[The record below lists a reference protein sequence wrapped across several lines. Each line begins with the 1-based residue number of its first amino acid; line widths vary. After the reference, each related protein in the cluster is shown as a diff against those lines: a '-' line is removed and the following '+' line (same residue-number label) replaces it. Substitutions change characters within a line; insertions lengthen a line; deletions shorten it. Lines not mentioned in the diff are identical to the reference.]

1 MTNRDVTLIQPHGS
15 TRGLG
20 LREVWTYRDLLYFL
34 AWRDLKVRYKQTVLG
49 AAWAILQPLALMG
62 VFVLVF
68 HKVGRISTDG
78 MPPAVFYYSG
88 VVPWTFFASAV
99 QQGSNSLLI
108 NQSLITKVFFPRLLI
123 PLAAVLVPLVD
134 MAVSCLLLGGL
145 MVYHGVTPTASIV
158 WLPLWLLFG
167 VATAI
172 AITVGLAAMNVQ
184 FRDVRH
190 AVPFLI
196 QVGLFL
202 SPVAYPV
209 SAIPERWRL
218 LYGLNPMSG
227 VIEGF
232 RWSVTGFGH
241 PPGSELVLSTGVTLV
256 LLLLGVGYF
265 RRVERSFAD
274 VI

>member
-1 MTNRDVTLIQPHGS
+1 MTNRDVTVIQPHGS

-20 LREVWTYRDLLYFL
+20 LRELWLYRELLYFL
-34 AWRDLKVRYKQTVLG
+34 AWRDLKVRYKQTILG
-49 AAWAILQPLALMG
+49 TAWAVLQPLALMG

-68 HKVGRISTDG
+68 HKVGRMSTGG
-78 MPPAVFYYSG
+78 MPPTVFYYSG
-88 VVPWTFFASAV
+88 LVPWTFFASAV
-99 QQGSNSLLI
+99 QQGSNSLLL
-108 NQSLITKVFFPRLLI
+108 NQSLITKVYFPRLLI

-134 MAVSCLLLGGL
+134 MAVSFLLLGGL
-145 MVYHGVTPTASIV
+145 MAYHGVTPSASIA
-158 WLPLWLLFG
+158 WLPLWLLFA
-167 VATAI
+167 VVTAI
-172 AITVGLAAMNVQ
+172 AIAVGLAAMNVQ

-190 AVPFLI
+190 AVPFLV

-202 SPVAYPV
+202 SPVAYPA
-209 SAIPERWRL
+209 SAIPQRWRL

-227 VIEGF
+227 VVEGF
-232 RWSVTGFGH
+232 RWSVTGCGS
-241 PPGSELVLSTGVTLV
+241 PPGEELILSTGATLV

>member
-1 MTNRDVTLIQPHGS
+1 
-15 TRGLG
+15 
-20 LREVWTYRDLLYFL
+20 
-34 AWRDLKVRYKQTVLG
+34 
-49 AAWAILQPLALMG
+49 
-62 VFVLVF
+62 
-68 HKVGRISTDG
+68 
-78 MPPAVFYYSG
+78 
-88 VVPWTFFASAV
+88 
-99 QQGSNSLLI
+99 
-108 NQSLITKVFFPRLLI
+108 
-123 PLAAVLVPLVD
+123 